1 MPKKTTKKREK
12 SPEEEALYILDKLSK
27 GLEGAIN
34 REPELRKK
42 ADGLAEAITKSH
54 GKDSFT
60 FKSMKTAIRVLMV
73 ADAIEKEE
81 IEIKDVTEMKAV
93 LAMTA
98 ETVFGLSRLE
108 AILFAREVG
117 EDVFEAY
124 KEEHEKDDTAVYKTL
139 IALSVCLENFKEST
153 ED

>member
-1 MPKKTTKKREK
+1 MPKKTTKKRDK
-12 SPEEEALYILDKLSK
+12 SPEEEALDILEKLTK

-34 REPELRKK
+34 SEPELRKK
-42 ADGLAEAITKSH
+42 ADDLAEAITKSH
-54 GKDSFT
+54 DKDSFT

-81 IEIKDVTEMKAV
+81 IEIKDVAEMKAV
-93 LAMTA
+93 LTMTA

-108 AILFAREVG
+108 AVLFAREVG
-117 EDVFEAY
+117 DDVFEAY
-124 KEEHEKDDTAVYKTL
+124 KEEREDDTTVYKTL
-139 IALSVCLENFKEST
+139 IALSVCLENFKENS

>member
-12 SPEEEALYILDKLSK
+12 SPEEEALDILEKLTK

-34 REPELRKK
+34 SEPELRKK
-42 ADGLAEAITKSH
+42 ADELTEVIARSH
-54 GKDSFT
+54 DKDSFT

-81 IEIKDVTEMKAV
+81 IEIKDVVEMKAV
-93 LAMTA
+93 LTMTA

-108 AILFAREVG
+108 AALFAREVG
-117 EDVFEAY
+117 DDVFEAY
-124 KEEHEKDDTAVYKTL
+124 KEGREKDDTTVYKTL
-139 IALSVCLENFKEST
+139 IALSVCLENFKENT

>member
-12 SPEEEALYILDKLSK
+12 SPEEEALDILEKLTK

-34 REPELRKK
+34 SEPELRKK
-42 ADGLAEAITKSH
+42 ADGLTEAITKSH
-54 GKDSFT
+54 DKDSFT
-60 FKSMKTAIRVLMV
+60 FKSMKTAVRVLMV

-81 IEIKDVTEMKAV
+81 IEIKDVAEMKAV
-93 LAMTA
+93 LTMTA

-108 AILFAREVG
+108 AVLFAREVG
-117 EDVFEAY
+117 DDVFEAY